1 MLQHRENKKEY
12 DGSES
17 NLVYTR
23 VVEELEM
30 EHIKKQ
36 AKTDCL
42 AAKEIEFKRTPEWRS
57 LRRA

>member
-17 NLVYTR
+17 R

>member
-36 AKTDCL
+36 AKTKGNRVQEDTRME
-42 AAKEIEFKRTPEWRS
+42 KSEES
-57 LRRA
+57 LT